1 MRPSHNIGAEYTM
14 VYSIRDVIR
23 GQTPDMGAVIY
34 FNIFIKM
41 KKLLFLLMII
51 TMLSSCEMERRIY
64 VHHHHWSQSYRAHRY
79 YVPKQS
85 RRYEAPSRVY
95 RNRNF

>member
-14 VYSIRDVIR
+14 VYSIRDVTR
-23 GQTPDMGAVIY
+23 GQTPVMGAVIY

-51 TMLSSCEMERRIY
+51 TILSSCEMERKLY
-64 VHHHHWSQSYRAHRY
+64 VHRHSWSQSYRAHRY
-79 YVPKQS
+79 YVPKQYKK
-85 RRYEAPSRVY
+85 YEAPSRVY